1 MASLLQ
7 KHYRTISIWGIGIL
21 GNLALAFLLS
31 ECVLAQ
37 NIALDGTLGER
48 RTLTGPNYII
58 RQTDGQTVGNNLF
71 HSFGKFGL
79 DRGEAATFQSSAK
92 IDNIFSRVTGNSPS
106 KIDGLIA
113 TTGTRANLFLM
124 NPNGIIF
131 GKNAS
136 LDIKGSF
143 VATTANA
150 IQFGDRGFFS
160 ATNPQSPALL
170 TVKPSAF
177 FFNQISPAAIT
188 NRAKEGLEVSKGNSI
203 VLVGGDIDFDG
214 GKLKAPEGKVELGGL
229 SEPGIVTLSN
239 NFNLTFPSQIARS
252 DIYFAKKASVD
263 VSGEGGGAIQIQGRQ
278 ISLTDESKITAETRG
293 EKDGQGIVI
302 GAQTLTIQEGA
313 QISSATSGRG
323 KGGNID
329 IDATESVELIGTS
342 GDIDKDKP
350 SKIATDSQ
358 SSNNNRNNNRDR
370 PCRCPEGNRQEI
382 VGEPGILTIRTRE
395 LLIKDGARIS
405 SSVSGQ
411 KPENQSVSE
420 TPTISIIATDSVTLI
435 GTSPGE
441 RRSSAISVQ
450 TSRGNKKAG
459 NIAIATRH
467 LTLQDGAEISAATF
481 GAGNGGNIAIDA
493 DTVEVVGASATGKR
507 ISRIFAGTGDPEE
520 VGRDDDSGANFNI
533 DKNEITGDGGNI
545 EIISKRLAIADEAQI
560 SVNEEGMGKAGD
572 INITTDFLSLDSQG
586 QITASTQSGDGGNI
600 DLTANNLLLLRRES
614 DIRTDA
620 GVAGAG
626 GDGGNIDIFAR
637 FIIATPS
644 ENSDITANA
653 FEGKGGNI
661 NITTDGIFG
670 IEFRQQP
677 TSQSDITAS
686 SRFGLNGTVFLNIL
700 EVNPVYSLAKL
711 PSATVDRASLIAQ
724 NVCAI
729 RDNRIAGGS
738 SFVITGKGGL
748 PNNPNEP
755 LSNLTGIVEWAN
767 PDVEEQVLRPVDSK
781 SDSPQERPIQEAQGW
796 IQNPDGTIALVAQ
809 SPTVTPQNPNF
820 QLPDC
825 SITSQNK

>member
-7 KHYRTISIWGIGIL
+7 KHYRTISIWGIGIF
-21 GNLALAFLLS
+21 GNFAIAFLLS

-48 RTLTGPNYII
+48 KTLTGPNYII
-58 RQTDGQTVGNNLF
+58 RQTDGKTVGSNLF
-71 HSFGKFGL
+71 HSFGKFAL

-188 NRAKEGLEVSKGNSI
+188 NRAKEGLEVSKGNNI
-203 VLVGGDIDFDG
+203 ILVGGDIDFDG
-214 GKLKAPEGKVELGGL
+214 GKLKAPEGRIELGGL
-229 SEPGIVTLSN
+229 SEPGIVTLAN
-239 NFNLTFPSQIARS
+239 NFSLTFPAQVARS
-252 DIYFAKKASVD
+252 DISFSKKASVD

-278 ISLTDESKITAETRG
+278 IRLTDESKITAETRG
-293 EKDGQGIVI
+293 AKDGRGIVI

-342 GDIDKDKP
+342 GEIDKDKP

-358 SSNNNRNNNRDR
+358 SSNNRNNNRDR
-370 PCRCPEGNRQEI
+370 QEI
-382 VGEPGILTIRTRE
+382 VGDAGKLTIRTRE
-395 LLIKDGARIS
+395 LLIRDGARIS

-411 KPENQSVSE
+411 KPENQSVNE
-420 TPTISIIATDSVTLI
+420 APTISIFATDSVTII
-435 GTSPGE
+435 GTSPRE

-450 TSRGNKKAG
+450 TSRGNKDAG
-459 NIAIATRH
+459 NIAIATKH

-493 DTVEVVGASATGKR
+493 DTVEIIGTSATGQR
-507 ISRIFAGTGDPEE
+507 ISRIFAGTGDPDE
-520 VGRDDDSGANFNI
+520 VGRDDSGANFNFN
-533 DKNEITGDGGNI
+533 KNELTGDGGNI

-670 IEFRQQP
+670 IEFRDRP

-729 RDNRIAGGS
+729 RDDRIAGGS

-748 PNNPNEP
+748 PNNPNQP

-767 PDVEEQVLRPVDSK
+767 PDVEEQVLRPEEDLR
-781 SDSPQERPIQEAQGW
+781 PEQESSRTIQEAQGW
-796 IQNPDGTIALVAQ
+796 IQNPDGTISLVA
-809 SPTVTPQNPNF
+809 SAPTVTPQSPNF
-820 QLPDC
+820 KLPDC
-825 SITSQNK
+825 SRVSQTD

>member
-7 KHYRTISIWGIGIL
+7 KHYRTISFWVTTTF
-21 GNLALAFLLS
+21 GNIAIASLLS

-37 NIALDGTLGER
+37 NIALDGTLGEQK
-48 RTLTGPNYII
+48 TLSGPNYII

-79 DRGEAATFQSSAK
+79 DRGEAATFQSSAN
-92 IDNIFSRVTGNSPS
+92 IANIFSRVTGNSPS

-113 TTGTRANLFLM
+113 TMGTRANLFLM

-160 ATNPQSPALL
+160 ATNPQPPILL

-188 NRAKEGLEVSKGNSI
+188 NRAKEGLEVTKGNSI
-203 VLVGGDIDFDG
+203 VLLGGDIDFDG
-214 GKLKAPEGKVELGGL
+214 GKLKAPEGRIELGGL
-229 SEPGIVTLSN
+229 SEPGRVTLAQQGN
-239 NFNLTFPSQIARS
+239 NLNLTFPLQVARS
-252 DIYFAKKASVD
+252 DISFAKKASID

-278 ISLTDESKITAETRG
+278 VRLADESKITAETRG
-293 EKDGQGIVI
+293 ENGKGIVI
-302 GAQTLTIQEGA
+302 GAQTLTIQGGA
-313 QISSATSGRG
+313 QISSATRGRG

-329 IDATESVELIGTS
+329 IDASESVELIGTS
-342 GDIDKDKP
+342 GEIDRP

-358 SSNNNRNNNRDR
+358 SGKNNGGGNNRNNNRDR
-370 PCRCPEGNRQEI
+370 QET
-382 VGEPGILTIRTRE
+382 VGDPGRLRIRTRE
-395 LLIKDGARIS
+395 LLIREGARIS

-411 KPENQSVSE
+411 KPKNQNVSND
-420 TPTISIIATDSVTLI
+420 PTISIVATDSVTII

-441 RRSSAISVQ
+441 RRSSSISVQ
-450 TSRGNKKAG
+450 TSRGNKDAG

-467 LTLQDGAEISAATF
+467 LILQDGAEISAATF
-481 GAGNGGNIAIDA
+481 GAGNGGSIAIDA

-507 ISRIFAGTGDPEE
+507 ISRIFAGVGDPEE
-520 VGRDDDSGANFNI
+520 VGRDNDSGDNANI
-533 DKNEITGDGGNI
+533 EKNEITGDGGNI
-545 EIISKRLAIADEAQI
+545 EILSKRLAIADEAQI
-560 SVNEEGMGKAGD
+560 SVNEEGIGKAGN
-572 INITTDFLSLDSQG
+572 INITTDFLTLDSQG
-586 QITASTQSGDGGNI
+586 QITASTQSGNGGNI
-600 DLTANNLLLLRRES
+600 DLTANNLLILRRES

-700 EVNPVYSLAKL
+700 EVNPVYGLAKL
-711 PSATVDRASLIAQ
+711 PSTTVDSASLIAQ
-724 NVCAI
+724 DVCAI
-729 RDNRIAGGS
+729 KEDRVAGGS
-738 SFVITGKGGL
+738 SFALVGKGGL

-755 LSNLTGIVEWAN
+755 LSNLTGTVEWAN
-767 PDVEEQVLRPVDSK
+767 PDVGEQDLSSEIEIESNPV
-781 SDSPQERPIQEAQGW
+781 IQEAQGW
-796 IQNPDGTIALVAQ
+796 IQNPDGTIALVA
-809 SPTVTPQNPNF
+809 SAPTVTPHNPNF
-820 QLPDC
+820 KIPDC
-825 SITSQNK
+825 SSQNK

>member
-7 KHYRTISIWGIGIL
+7 KRYGTISIWGVGIF
-21 GNLALAFLLS
+21 GNIAIAPLLS
-31 ECVLAQ
+31 DCVLAQ
-37 NIALDGTLGER
+37 NISLDGTLRER
-48 RTLTGPNYII
+48 KTLSGPNYII

-79 DRGEAATFQSSAK
+79 ERGEAATFQSSNNIA
-92 IDNIFSRVTGNSPS
+92 NIFSRVTGNSPS

-113 TTGTRANLFLM
+113 TMGTRANLFLM

-160 ATNPQSPALL
+160 ATNPQPPTLL

-188 NRAKEGLEVSKGNSI
+188 NRAKEGLEVTKGNSI

-214 GKLKAPEGKVELGGL
+214 GKLKAPQGRIELGGL
-229 SEPGIVTLSN
+229 SEPGRVTLIQQGDNLS
-239 NFNLTFPSQIARS
+239 LTFPLQVARS
-252 DIYFAKKASVD
+252 DISFAKKASID
-263 VSGEGGGAIQIQGRQ
+263 VSGEGGGAIQIQGRH
-278 ISLTDESKITAETRG
+278 IRLADESKITAETRG
-293 EKDGQGIVI
+293 DNGKGIVI
-302 GAQTLTIQEGA
+302 GAQTLTIQGGA
-313 QISSATSGRG
+313 QISSATRGRG
-323 KGGNID
+323 KGGDID
-329 IDATESVELIGTS
+329 IDASESVELIGTS
-342 GDIDKDKP
+342 GDIDRDRNRP

-358 SSNNNRNNNRDR
+358 SDKNNGGGNNRNNNRDR
-370 PCRCPEGNRQEI
+370 PCRCPEGNRQEAI
-382 VGEPGILTIRTRE
+382 GDPGKLTIRTRD
-395 LLIKDGARIS
+395 LSIRDGARIS

-411 KPENQSVSE
+411 KLENQSVNND
-420 TPTISIIATDSVTLI
+420 PIISIIATDSVTII
-435 GTSPGE
+435 GTSPRE
-441 RRSSAISVQ
+441 RRSSSISVQ
-450 TSRGNKKAG
+450 TSRGNKDAG
-459 NIAIATRH
+459 NIAIATKH
-467 LTLQDGAEISAATF
+467 LILQDGAEISAATF
-481 GAGNGGNIAIDA
+481 GAGNGGNIEIDA
-493 DTVEVVGASATGKR
+493 DTVEVVGVSATGKR
-507 ISRIFAGTGDPEE
+507 INRIFAGTGDPEE
-520 VGRDDDSGANFNI
+520 VSRDNDSGDNANI
-533 DKNEITGDGGNI
+533 EKNEITGDGGNI
-545 EIISKRLAIADEAQI
+545 KILSKRLAIADE
-560 SVNEEGMGKAGD
+560 
-572 INITTDFLSLDSQG
+572 G
-586 QITASTQSGDGGNI
+586 QITASTQSGNGGNI
-600 DLTANNLLLLRRES
+600 DLTANNLLILRRES

-653 FEGKGGNI
+653 FQGKGGNI

-686 SRFGLNGTVFLNIL
+686 SRSGLNGTVFLKIL

-711 PSATVDRASLIAQ
+711 PSTTVDRASLIAQ
-724 NVCAI
+724 DVCAI
-729 RDNRIAGGS
+729 RENQIAGGS

-755 LSNLTGIVEWAN
+755 LSNLTGTVEWAN
-767 PDVEEQVLRPVDSK
+767 PDVGAQALRPQTLR
-781 SDSPQERPIQEAQGW
+781 PEQESSRVIQEAQGW
-796 IQNPDGTIALVAQ
+796 IQNPDGTIALVA
-809 SPTVTPQNPNF
+809 SAPTVTPRNPNF
-820 QLPDC
+820 KIPDC
-825 SITSQNK
+825 SSQNN

>member
-1 MASLLQ
+1 MALSLQ
-7 KHYRTISIWGIGIL
+7 KQYGKNLGSIGFAAFPWAI
-21 GNLALAFLLS
+21 AFLLS
-31 ECVLAQ
+31 ECVVAQ
-37 NIALDGTLGER
+37 NITLDGTLGAR
-48 RTLTGPNYII
+48 KTLTGPNYII
-58 RQTDGQTVGNNLF
+58 RQTDGQAVGSNLF

-79 DRGEAATFQSSAK
+79 DKGEAATFQSSGK

-124 NPNGIIF
+124 NPNGVIF

-160 ATNPQSPALL
+160 ATNPQSPTLL

-203 VLVGGDIDFDG
+203 VLLGGDIDFDG
-214 GKLKAPEGKVELGGL
+214 GKLKAPEGRVELGGL
-229 SEPGIVTLSN
+229 SEPGIVTIAN
-239 NFNLTFPSQIARS
+239 NFNLTFPSQVARS
-252 DIYFAKKASVD
+252 DISFTKKASVD
-263 VSGEGGGAIQIQGRQ
+263 VSGQGGGAIQIQGRQ
-278 ISLTDESKITAETRG
+278 IRLTDESKITAETRG

-302 GAQTLTIQEGA
+302 GAQTLTIQDGA
-313 QISSATSGRG
+313 QISSATRGRG
-323 KGGNID
+323 RGGNID
-329 IDATESVELIGTS
+329 IDASESVELSGTS
-342 GDIDKDKP
+342 GEIDRDKP

-358 SSNNNRNNNRDR
+358 SKNDNNNNRNNNRDR
-370 PCRCPEGNRQEI
+370 QETI
-382 VGEPGILTIRTRE
+382 GDPGKLTIRTRQ
-395 LLIKDGARIS
+395 LLIRDGARIS

-411 KPENQSVSE
+411 KPENQSISD
-420 TPTISIIATDSVTLI
+420 TPTISIMATDSVTLI

-441 RRSSAISVQ
+441 RRSSSISVQ

-459 NIAIATRH
+459 NIAIATNH
-467 LTLQDGAEISAATF
+467 LILQDGAEISAATF
-481 GAGNGGNIAIDA
+481 GAGDGGNIAIDA
-493 DTVEVVGASATGKR
+493 DTVEVTGASATGKR
-507 ISRIFAGTGDPEE
+507 VSRIFAGTGDPEE
-520 VGRDDDSGANFNI
+520 VSRDDSGDSPQPN
-533 DKNEITGDGGNI
+533 KNELTGDGGNI
-545 EIISKRLAIADEAQI
+545 EIISKRLAIADRGQI
-560 SVNEEGMGKAGD
+560 SVNEEGIGKAGD
-572 INITTDFLSLDSQG
+572 LNITTDFLTLDRQG
-586 QITASTQSGDGGNI
+586 QITASTQSGDGGDINLI
-600 DLTANNLLLLRRES
+600 ANNLLILRRES

-644 ENSDITANA
+644 ENSNITANA

-670 IEFRQQP
+670 IEFRDRP
-677 TSQSDITAS
+677 TSLSDITAS
-686 SRFGLNGTVFLNIL
+686 SRFGINGTVFLNIL

-711 PSATVDRASLIAQ
+711 PSTTVDRAGLIAQ

-729 RDNRIAGGS
+729 RENQVAGGS

-755 LSNLTGIVEWAN
+755 LSNLTGTVEWAN
-767 PDVEEQVLRPVDSK
+767 PDENGGRTNVEAPSLHSEQESN
-781 SDSPQERPIQEAQGW
+781 SIIQEAQGW
-796 IQNPDGTIALVAQ
+796 MQNSDGTIALIAQ
-809 SPTVTPQNPNF
+809 APTVTPQSPNF
-820 QLPDC
+820 TLPDC
-825 SITSQNK
+825 SITSQNE